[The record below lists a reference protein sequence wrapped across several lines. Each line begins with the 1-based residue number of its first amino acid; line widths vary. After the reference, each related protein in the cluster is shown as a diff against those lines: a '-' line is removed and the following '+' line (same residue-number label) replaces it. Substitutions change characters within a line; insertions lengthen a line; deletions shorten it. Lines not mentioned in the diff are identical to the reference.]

1 MKKVLLATTIL
12 GMSAGFAAA
21 EIAFTG
27 EATAG
32 FASVNGA
39 DYESYTSF
47 ELSVAAT
54 AESDSG
60 LSFGASFDVIA
71 GKTFDFDGDSSSFTD
86 EEDGIFGA
94 PSVFVSGDFGKV
106 EFAVDGYADYNDD
119 DSDFHDIEY
128 THSIGDFSI
137 GLRADVDGVGDPA
150 PDAGDGVDAGEY
162 SVQLGYAVSGIELG
176 LNYDSLN
183 ETYDVSASY
192 ETGALTFGLGYDDA
206 EVTTVSV
213 DYSANGISAGIEADS
228 NDEYTLS
235 AGYEANGL
243 SLGVETD
250 QDSVWEVTAGYD
262 LGGGLE
268 LEAGIHQSESAFV
281 GAKMAF

>member
-60 LSFGASFDVIA
+60 LSFGASFSAIA
-71 GKTFDFDGDSSSFTD
+71 GKTFDFDGAGSSFED
-86 EEDGIFGA
+86 AEDGIFGA
-94 PSVFVSGDFGKV
+94 PSVFISGDFGKV
-106 EFAVDGYADYNDD
+106 EFAVDGYADYSDD
-119 DSDFHDIEY
+119 DDDFHDIEY
-128 THSIGDFSI
+128 THSISDFSI
-137 GLRADVDGVGDPA
+137 GLRADVDNGDE
-150 PDAGDGVDAGEY
+150 DSEDAGEY

-228 NDEYTLS
+228 NDDYTLS

-243 SLGVETD
+243 SFGVETD
-250 QDSVWEVTAGYD
+250 QDSIWEVTAGYD

-268 LEAGIHQSESAFV
+268 LEAGFHESESAFV